1 MKVLVSFSG
10 ELKYDRTNQRP
21 CEGKWV
27 ELLNRK
33 LWLSCK
39 QKNSMRAT
47 VWEQLQLLS
56 EFSSSLCG
64 TTFDKKKGREERERE
79 RSGSKH
85 NSLFVWAPP
94 GRDEKDRQS
103 EWQTQKGF
111 FEVRCIAG
119 TLRLPLNLPADSD
132 GAAVWTEGG
141 WVGALSGGGTR
152 T

>member
-1 MKVLVSFSG
+1 MMVLVSFSG

-33 LWLSCK
+33 LWLACK

-56 EFSSSLCG
+56 EFSSSMF
-64 TTFDKKKGREERERE
+64 TTFDKKKEREERERE

-103 EWQTQKGF
+103 E
-111 FEVRCIAG
+111 
-119 TLRLPLNLPADSD
+119 
-132 GAAVWTEGG
+132 
-141 WVGALSGGGTR
+141 
-152 T
+152 